1 MKRDFISNLLKGKLT
16 DGVDEKAIIDA
27 IMDENSVDI
36 GRAKG
41 DSENLKEQVKNLTTQ
56 LSERDTQLEK
66 LKSIDVDKLNSE
78 IERLQAENKSAK
90 EESDRV
96 IKEMRRDNGVRE
108 KLLQAQAKDIGMIM
122 KLLDLTKVVE
132 DKDGNLT
139 GIDEQIEALTKGE
152 LTKGWFGNKPS
163 LPSGAEPT
171 PGAGNPP
178 QKKVSEMTYAEL
190 DAFMRENPGVDISE
204 ME

>member
-16 DGVDEKAIIDA
+16 DGTDEKSIIDA

-41 DSENLKEQVKNLTTQ
+41 DSENLKEQVKNLTAQ
-56 LSERDTQLEK
+56 LSDRDAQLEQ
-66 LKSIDVDKLNSE
+66 LKGIDVDKLNGE

-90 EESDRV
+90 EESERV
-96 IKEMRRDNGVRE
+96 IKEMRRDSGIRE
-108 KLLQAQAKDIGMIM
+108 KLHTAQAKNIDMVM
-122 KLLDLTKVVE
+122 KLLDLAKIAE

-139 GIDEQIEALTKGE
+139 GIDEQIKALTEGE
-152 LTKGWFGNKPS
+152 LTKGWFGNQPV

-171 PGAGNPP
+171 PGAGNPS
-178 QKKVSEMTYAEL
+178 QKKISEMTYAEL
-190 DAFMRENPGVDISE
+190 DEFMKNHPDVDLST